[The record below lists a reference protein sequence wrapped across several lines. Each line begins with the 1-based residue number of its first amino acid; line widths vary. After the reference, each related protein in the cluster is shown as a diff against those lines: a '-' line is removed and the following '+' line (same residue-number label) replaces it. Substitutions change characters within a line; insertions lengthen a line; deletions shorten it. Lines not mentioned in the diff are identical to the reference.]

1 MNILEIKDAVLIGI
15 FLAFTLGP
23 VFFMLIET
31 SISRGFRA
39 ALAFDLGVV
48 LADIAF
54 FSIAYFGSRSIL
66 FEIKDHPLIYV
77 FGGIIMTAY
86 GIYTFY
92 NKKQTDVIADE
103 KLVIKTKYTYFQL
116 FINGFFLNFINIGV
130 LGFWLGMI
138 LIFGARLDMNEEKI
152 LLFFGTILST
162 YFIVDL
168 GKILLA
174 KRLSKNMT
182 PSLIYKTKRIL
193 GIILIIFGILLMFNG
208 FIPND
213 RMPLEKVIEKRLDT
227 NS

>member
-15 FLAFTLGP
+15 FLAFMLGP
-23 VFFMLIET
+23 VFFKLIET
-31 SISRGFRA
+31 SISLGFRA

-48 LADIAF
+48 LADLAF
-54 FSIAYFGSRSIL
+54 LSIAYFGSRSIL
-66 FEIKDHPLIYV
+66 IEIKDHPFIFV
-77 FGGIIMTAY
+77 IGGIVMTAY

-92 NKKQTDVIADE
+92 NKKQSDVIADE
-103 KLVIKTKYTYFQL
+103 KLVIKTKYTYLQL

-152 LLFFGTILST
+152 LLFFGTILLS

-174 KRLSKNMT
+174 KSLSKNMT
-182 PSLIYKTKRIL
+182 PSLIYKTKRVL
-193 GIILIIFGILLMFNG
+193 GIILIVFGILIMLKG
-208 FIPND
+208 FVPND
-213 RMPLEKVIEKRLDT
+213 KIPLEKVIEKRLDT
-227 NS
+227 NI